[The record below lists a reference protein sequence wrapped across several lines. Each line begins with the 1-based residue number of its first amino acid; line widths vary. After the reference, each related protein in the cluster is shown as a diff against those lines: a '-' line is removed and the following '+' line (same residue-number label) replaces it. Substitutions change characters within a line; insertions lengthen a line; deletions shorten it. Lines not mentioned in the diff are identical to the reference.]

1 MMTMTVF
8 LCLFYASFS
17 TLCVAVGLGGQNS
30 DSEPLSLVAKRVASL
45 LKGWQAEAPAKAFK
59 VRVPA
64 GLKSGQQFEAGNPSY
79 GQMLVTVPKG
89 AAEGQVVVFQVP
101 AMGTEIKDRQYWA
114 SFYSRANRKS
124 EIKSEIKVKN
134 KQAEANKKLG
144 SEVALEKATSV
155 LAAKASLLK
164 AKVHSGPRAAH
175 LVSSSEGVKAAAPVS
190 EAAKKEFSEHA
201 HVLAE
206 EYNNLSLSI
215 PSART
220 VAESAKVVKAAASA
234 GRSIEMRGNAV
245 RGKLMADAVPDMH
258 TDHLRIA
265 DKNLNMLAIHI
276 LQHGA
281 TMPESKMADLL
292 MDWRN
297 SPDTMSG
304 ILRETAQATL
314 ARDHHIVTML
324 APKKDTQLSKMLDIQ
339 MLPDSEDRGDASLC
353 GKKDIIITKFDDLL
367 KKLMGQ
373 ENAINAELAAV
384 CLPPSAT
391 ATTVTLRRC
400 TSLCD
405 RITSP

>member
-1 MMTMTVF
+1 M
-8 LCLFYASFS
+8 
-17 TLCVAVGLGGQNS
+17 AVGLGGRNS
-30 DSEPLSLVAKRVASL
+30 DSEPLSLAAKRVASL
-45 LKGWQAEAPAKAFK
+45 PKGWQAPKPAEAPAKAFK

-64 GLKSGQQFEAGNPSY
+64 GLKAGQQFEAGNPSY
-79 GQMLVTVPKG
+79 GQMLVTVPKS
-89 AAEGQVVVFQVP
+89 AAGGQVVVFHVP

-114 SFYSRANRKS
+114 SFYSRASRKS

-144 SEVALEKATSV
+144 SEVALEATLV

-175 LVSSSEGVKAAAPVS
+175 LVSSSEGAKAAAPVS
-190 EAAKKEFSEHA
+190 EAAKKEASERA

-206 EYNNLSLSI
+206 EYKKLARSF
-215 PSART
+215 PSERT
-220 VAESAKVVKAAASA
+220 VAESAKVVNVAALA
-234 GRSIEMRGNAV
+234 GRSIEMRGTAV

-324 APKKDTQLSKMLDIQ
+324 APTKDTQLSKMLDVQ

-391 ATTVTLRRC
+391 ATDCDTLKVY
-400 TSLCD
+400 
-405 RITSP
+405 